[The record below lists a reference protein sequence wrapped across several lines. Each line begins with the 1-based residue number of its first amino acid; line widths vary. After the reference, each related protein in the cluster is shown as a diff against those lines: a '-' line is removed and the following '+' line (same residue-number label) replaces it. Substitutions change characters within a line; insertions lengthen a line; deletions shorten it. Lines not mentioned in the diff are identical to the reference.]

1 MPRIASWPAKKAS
14 DQPSETMNKYDAIIV
29 GAGHNGLTNAAYL
42 AKAGLD
48 VLVLEKND
56 YIGGAAVSRELHK
69 GWTYSNCSYVCS
81 MMRQA
86 LHRDLDLGRHGL
98 ILVPYLGNINFGDDG
113 RGLITYNDDEAS
125 YLELKRHS
133 PHDADAMY
141 RFQTDLTRYSQ
152 FIRKTLLRTPPDPAS
167 FRPRDIRELLFL
179 AKEFRKLGKREIH
192 EYVRFFTMSAADFLD
207 DYFEND
213 LVKASMASPGIIGTA
228 LGVYSPGTSYV
239 LLHHVMGDVDGN
251 IGAWGLARGGMGA
264 ISRALA
270 GAVKEHGGEIRTNA
284 GVQQVLVRNGKATG
298 VALENGEEITARIIV
313 SNLDAK
319 RTFTKIVDRNHL
331 PEQVYE
337 RARNFKIRG
346 SSGKVNIALS
356 GLPKFTGIPENP
368 YINRGGFGFT
378 GSLETMERAYD
389 CWKRGKWSDD
399 PFIESVIPS
408 AWDPTVAPPG
418 QHWMS
423 NFIQYCPPRLADGP
437 WTPEKR
443 DQFGQT
449 VIDKIE
455 RYSPGF
461 KDLIVHMEVR
471 TPHEIEQEIGLTEG
485 NIFQGELTIDQLLF
499 NRPFPG
505 YAQYRTP
512 IKNMYMCGS
521 STHPGGGVSSAC
533 GANAAREILLDLKR
547 PNTVP
552 EDDFYDE

>member
-1 MPRIASWPAKKAS
+1 MK
-14 DQPSETMNKYDAIIV
+14 QYDAVVI

-56 YIGGAAVSRELHK
+56 YIGGASVSREMIE
-69 GWTYSNCSYVCS
+69 GWTYSSSSYVCS
-81 MMRQA
+81 MLRQA
-86 LHRDLDLGRHGL
+86 LHRDLDLSRHGL
-98 ILVPYLGNINFGDDG
+98 LLVPYLGTVNFADDG
-113 RGLITYNDDEAS
+113 TVLTAYTDEEANN
-125 YLELKRHS
+125 LELKRHS
-133 PHDADAMY
+133 PHDADAMH
-141 RFQTDLTRYSQ
+141 RFQADLGRYAQ
-152 FIRKTLLRTPPDPAS
+152 LIRKTLLRTPPDPTS
-167 FRPRDIRELLFL
+167 FRPRDIHELLFM
-179 AKEFRKLGKREIH
+179 AKVFWALGEKEIY
-192 EYVRFFTMSAADFLD
+192 EYARFFTMSAADFLE

-213 LVKASMASPGIIGTA
+213 LIKAAMASPGIIGTA
-228 LGVYSPGTSYV
+228 LGVYSPGTSYI

-251 IGAWGLARGGMGA
+251 VGAWGLARGGMGA
-264 ISRALA
+264 ISNAIA
-270 GAVKEHGGEIRTNA
+270 GALQEHGGEIRTNA
-284 GVQQVLVRNGKATG
+284 GVQKIQVDKGKAVG
-298 VALENGEEITARIIV
+298 VVLENGDEIYARIVV

-319 RTFTKIVDRNHL
+319 RTFTQIMDEQDL
-331 PEQVYE
+331 PADVVR

-356 GLPKFTGIPENP
+356 GLPKFLGVPDNR
-368 YINRGGFGFT
+368 YVDRGGQGFT

-389 CWKRGKWSDD
+389 CWKRGRWSDD

-418 QHWMS
+418 MHWMS
-423 NFIQYCPPRLADGP
+423 NFIQYCPPKLADGP
-437 WTPEKR
+437 WTAEKR
-443 DQFGQT
+443 DQFGRT
-449 VIDKIE
+449 VVDKIE

-471 TPHEIEQEIGLTEG
+471 TPHEMEQEIGLTEG

-505 YAQYRTP
+505 YAQYRMP
-512 IKNMYMCGS
+512 VRNLYMCGS

-533 GANAAREILLDLKR
+533 GANAAREILMDLKR

-552 EDDFYDE
+552 EDDCYDE

>member
-1 MPRIASWPAKKAS
+1 MHKH
-14 DQPSETMNKYDAIIV
+14 DAIVI

-48 VLVLEKND
+48 VIVLEKND
-56 YIGGAAVSRELHK
+56 YIGGAAVSRELEK
-69 GWTYSNCSYVCS
+69 GWIYSNCSYVCS

-86 LHRDLDLGRHGL
+86 LHRDLNLSKHGL
-98 ILVPYLGNINFGDDG
+98 LLVPYLGTVNFADDG
-113 RGLITYNDDEAS
+113 RTLLSYHDEEAA

-133 PHDADAMY
+133 PHDADSMF
-141 RFQTDLTRYSQ
+141 RFQADLARYAQ
-152 FIRKTLLRTPPDPAS
+152 FIRKTLLRTPPDPTS
-167 FRPRDIRELLFL
+167 FRPRDIGELIF
-179 AKEFRKLGKREIH
+179 LGKQFWSMGQKEIY
-192 EYVRFFTMSAADFLD
+192 EYVRFFTMSASEYLEG
-207 DYFEND
+207 YFEND
-213 LVKASMASPGIIGTA
+213 LIKAAMASPGIIGTA
-228 LGVYSPGTSYV
+228 LGVESPGSSYI
-239 LLHHVMGDVDGN
+239 LLHHVMGDVDGS

-264 ISRALA
+264 ISRAIA
-270 GAVKEHGGEIRTNA
+270 GALQEHGGHIRTNA
-284 GVQQVLVRNGKATG
+284 AVKQVLVQHHKAVG
-298 VALENGEEITARIIV
+298 VVLENGDEVHADIVV

-319 RTFTKIVDRNHL
+319 RTFTRIMDQNDL
-331 PEQVYE
+331 PPGIYE
-337 RARNFKIRG
+337 KAENFKFRG

-356 GLPKFTGIPENP
+356 GLPRFNNVPDNP
-368 YINRGGFGFT
+368 YINRGGQGFT

-389 CWKRGKWSDD
+389 CWKRGRWSDD

-423 NFIQYCPPRLADGP
+423 NFIQYCPPKLADGP

-471 TPHEIEQEIGLTEG
+471 TPHEIEQEVGLTEG
-485 NIFQGELTIDQLLF
+485 NIFQGELTIDQLFF

-505 YAQYRTP
+505 YAQYRMP
-512 IKNMYMCGS
+512 VKNMYMCGS

-533 GANAAREILLDLKR
+533 GANAAREILADLKR

>member
-1 MPRIASWPAKKAS
+1 MK
-14 DQPSETMNKYDAIIV
+14 KYDAIVI

-48 VLVLEKND
+48 VVVVEKND
-56 YIGGAAVSRELHK
+56 YIGGASASREMHE
-69 GWTYSNCSYVCS
+69 GWIYSSSSYVCS
-81 MMRQA
+81 MLRQA
-86 LHRDLDLGRHGL
+86 LHRDLNLTKHGL
-98 ILVPYLGNINFGDDG
+98 ILVPYLGTVNFGDDG
-113 RGLITYNDDEAS
+113 STLFDYPNEEAA

-133 PHDADAMY
+133 PHDADSMH
-141 RFQTDLTRYSQ
+141 RFQADLGRYAQ
-152 FIRKTLLRTPPDPAS
+152 FIRKTLLRTPPDPTS

-179 AKEFRKLGKREIH
+179 GKQVWALGEKEMY
-192 EYVRFFTMSAADFLD
+192 EYVRFFTMSAAEFLE

-213 LVKASMASPGIIGTA
+213 LIKAAMASPGIIGTA
-228 LGVYSPGTSYV
+228 LGVYSPGSAYI

-264 ISRALA
+264 ISAAIA
-270 GAVKEHGGEIRTNA
+270 GAAREHGSEIRTEA
-284 GVQQVLVRNGKATG
+284 GVQQVLVENGRAVG
-298 VALENGEEITARIIV
+298 VALESGEELYAGIVV

-319 RTFTKIVDRNHL
+319 RTFTKIMDRKDL
-331 PEQVYE
+331 PPGIYE
-337 RARNFKIRG
+337 KANNFKIRG

-356 GLPKFTGIPENP
+356 GLPKFTGVPDNR
-368 YINRGGFGFT
+368 YIDRGGQGFT

-389 CWKRGKWSDD
+389 CWKHGRWSDD
-399 PFIESVIPS
+399 PFVESVIPS
-408 AWDPTVAPPG
+408 AWDPTVAPAG
-418 QHWMS
+418 KHWMS
-423 NFIQYCPPRLADGP
+423 NFIQYCPPTLADGP

-443 DQFGQT
+443 DAFGQA
-449 VIDKIE
+449 VVNKIE

-471 TPHEIEQEIGLTEG
+471 TPHEIEQEVGLTEG

-505 YAQYRTP
+505 YAQYRMP
-512 IKNMYMCGS
+512 VKNLYMCGS

-533 GANAAREILLDLKR
+533 GANAAREILMDLKR

>member
-1 MPRIASWPAKKAS
+1 MK
-14 DQPSETMNKYDAIIV
+14 KYDAIII

-42 AKAGLD
+42 AKSGLD
-48 VLVLEKND
+48 VLVVEKND
-56 YIGGAAVSRELHK
+56 YIGGAAVTREMHD
-69 GWTYSNCSYVCS
+69 GWFYSSCSYVCS

-86 LHRDLDLGRHGL
+86 IHRDLNLTKHGL
-98 ILVPYLGNINFGDDG
+98 VLVPYLGTVVFADNGD
-113 RGLITYNDDEAS
+113 TMTSYNSEEAE
-125 YLELKRHS
+125 YNQLRQRS
-133 PHDADAMY
+133 PHDADAMF
-141 RFQTDLTRYSQ
+141 RFQADLARYAQ
-152 FIRKTLLRTPPDPAS
+152 LIRKTLLRTPPDPTS
-167 FRPRDIRELLFL
+167 FKPRDIRELLWL
-179 AKEFRKLGKREIH
+179 AKEFWSLGERELY
-192 EYVRFFTMSAADFLD
+192 EYIRFFTMSAADFLD
-207 DYFEND
+207 DYFEDD
-213 LVKASMASPGIIGTA
+213 LIKAAMASPGVIGTA
-228 LGVYSPGTSYV
+228 LGVYSPGSAYI

-264 ISRALA
+264 ISNAIA
-270 GAVKEHGGEIRTNA
+270 GALQEHGGTIRTGA
-284 GVQQVLVRNGKATG
+284 GVDKILVKNGRATG
-298 VALENGEEITARIIV
+298 VVLDNGDELYANIVV
-313 SNLDAK
+313 SNMDAK
-319 RTFTKIVDRNHL
+319 RTFTQCMDKNDL
-331 PEQVYE
+331 PPGIYE
-337 RARNFKIRG
+337 KAKNFKIRG

-356 GLPKFTGIPENP
+356 GLPKFNNVADNR
-368 YINRGGFGFT
+368 YINRGGQGFV
-378 GSLETMERAYD
+378 GSMETMERAYD
-389 CWKRGKWSDD
+389 CWKHGRWSED

-423 NFIQYCPPRLADGP
+423 NFVQYCPPKLADGP

-443 DQFGQT
+443 DAFGKT

-461 KDLIVHMEVR
+461 KDLIVHAEVR
-471 TPHEIEQEIGLTEG
+471 TPHEIEAEIGLTEG

-505 YAQYRTP
+505 YAQYRMP

-533 GANAAREILLDLKR
+533 GANAAREILMDLKR

>member
-1 MPRIASWPAKKAS
+1 MKR
-14 DQPSETMNKYDAIIV
+14 YDAIVI
-29 GAGHNGLTNAAYL
+29 GAGHNGLTNATYL

-48 VLVLEKND
+48 VIVVEKND
-56 YIGGAAVSRELHK
+56 YIGGASVTREMHE
-69 GWTYSNCSYVCS
+69 GWFYSSCSYVCS

-86 LHRDLDLGRHGL
+86 IHRDLDLSRHGL
-98 ILVPYLGNINFGDDG
+98 ILVPYLGGVSFADDG
-113 RGLITYNDDEAS
+113 STLLAYHDADAA
-125 YLELKRHS
+125 YLELKKHS
-133 PHDADAMY
+133 PHDADAMH
-141 RFQTDLTRYSQ
+141 RFHADMSRYSQ
-152 FIRKTLLRTPPDPAS
+152 LIRKTLLRTPPDPTT
-167 FRPRDIRELLFL
+167 FRIRDFRELLYL
-179 AKEFRKLGKREIH
+179 ARQFWALGERELY
-192 EYVRFFTMSAADFLD
+192 EYIRFFTMSAAEFLE

-213 LVKASMASPGIIGTA
+213 LIRATMASPGIIGTA
-228 LGVYSPGTSYV
+228 LGVYSPGSAYV

-264 ISRALA
+264 ISNALA
-270 GAVKEHGGEIRTNA
+270 GALQEHGGEILTSA
-284 GVQQVLVRNGKATG
+284 PVQQIIVKNGRAVG
-298 VALENGEEITARIIV
+298 VALDDGEEIQSRIVV

-319 RTFTKIVDRNHL
+319 RTFTQIMDRNDL
-331 PEQVYE
+331 PPGIYE
-337 RARNFKIRG
+337 KAKNFKIRG

-356 GLPKFTGIPENP
+356 GLPKFTGVPDNR
-368 YINRGGFGFT
+368 YINRGGQVFL

-389 CWKRGKWSDD
+389 CWKRGRWSDD
-399 PFIESVIPS
+399 PFIEAVIPS

-418 QHWMS
+418 KHWMS
-423 NFIQYCPPRLADGP
+423 NFVQYCPAELADGP
-437 WTPEKR
+437 WTAEKR

-471 TPHEIEQEIGLTEG
+471 TPHDMENEIGLTEG

-505 YAQYRTP
+505 YAQYRMP
-512 IKNMYMCGS
+512 ITNLYMCGS
-521 STHPGGGVSSAC
+521 STHPGGGVSCAC

-547 PNTVP
+547 KNTVP

>member
-1 MPRIASWPAKKAS
+1 MK
-14 DQPSETMNKYDAIIV
+14 KYDAIII

-48 VLVLEKND
+48 VLVVEKND
-56 YIGGAAVSRELHK
+56 YIGGAAVSRVMHD
-69 GWTYSNCSYVCS
+69 GWTYSSCSYVCS
-81 MMRQA
+81 MMRQTI
-86 LHRDLDLGRHGL
+86 HRDLNLTRHGL
-98 ILVPYLGNINFGDDG
+98 LLVPYLGTVSFGDHG
-113 RGLITYNDDEAS
+113 ETLVSYPSGEAEYNQ
-125 YLELKRHS
+125 LRRHS
-133 PHDADAMY
+133 PHDADSMF
-141 RFQTDLTRYSQ
+141 RFHTDLARYAQ
-152 FIRKTLLRTPPDPAS
+152 LIRKTLLRTPPDPTS
-167 FRPRDIRELLFL
+167 FRPRDIRELLWL
-179 AKEFRKLGKREIH
+179 AKEFWSLGERELY
-192 EYVRFFTMSAADFLD
+192 EYIRFFTMSAAEFLE

-213 LVKASMASPGIIGTA
+213 LIKAAMASPGIIGTA
-228 LGVYSPGTSYV
+228 LGVYSPGSAYI

-264 ISRALA
+264 ISNAIA
-270 GAVKEHGGEIRTNA
+270 GALREHGGEIRTNA
-284 GVQQVLVRNGKATG
+284 GVAQIMVRGGKAVG
-298 VALENGEEITARIIV
+298 VVLENGDELSAGIVV

-319 RTFTKIVDRNHL
+319 RTFTKCMDKGDL
-331 PEQVYE
+331 PPGIYDK
-337 RARNFKIRG
+337 AKNFKIRG

-356 GLPKFTGIPENP
+356 GLPKFTGVPDNR
-368 YINRGGFGFT
+368 YINRGGQGFV

-389 CWKRGKWSDD
+389 CWKHGRWSDD

-423 NFIQYCPPRLADGP
+423 NFIQYCPSELADGT
-437 WTPEKR
+437 WTEDKR

-449 VIDKIE
+449 VINKIE

-471 TPHEIEQEIGLTEG
+471 TPFEIEAEVGLTEG

-505 YAQYRTP
+505 YAQYRMP

-533 GANAAREILLDLKR
+533 GANAAREILMDLKR
-547 PNTVP
+547 TNTVP
-552 EDDFYDE
+552 EDDCYDE

>member
-1 MPRIASWPAKKAS
+1 VK
-14 DQPSETMNKYDAIIV
+14 QYDAIII

-48 VLVLEKND
+48 VLVVEKND
-56 YIGGAAVSRELHK
+56 YIGGAAVSRELHE
-69 GWTYSNCSYVCS
+69 GFTYSNCSYVCS

-86 LHRDLDLGRHGL
+86 IHRDLDLTRHGL
-98 ILVPYLGNINFGDDG
+98 VLVPYLGTVNFGDDG
-113 RGLITYNDDEAS
+113 TTLVNYNTEEAE
-125 YLELKRHS
+125 YNEFRKHS
-133 PHDADAMY
+133 PHDADAMF
-141 RFQTDLTRYSQ
+141 RFRTDLDRYAKL
-152 FIRKTLLRTPPDPAS
+152 IRKTLLRTPPNPTT
-167 FRPRDIRELLFL
+167 FRPRDIQELLYLGKQFMALGERELY
-179 AKEFRKLGKREIH
+179 
-192 EYVRFFTMSAADFLD
+192 EYIRFFTMSAAEFLE

-213 LVKASMASPGIIGTA
+213 LIKAAMASPGIIGTA
-228 LGVYSPGTSYV
+228 LGVYSPGSAYI

-264 ISRALA
+264 ISHAIA
-270 GAVKEHGGEIRTNA
+270 GAVQQHGGKIRTEA
-284 GVQQVLVRNGKATG
+284 GVQQILVKNGQATG
-298 VALENGEEITARIIV
+298 VVLEGGEEIAARIVV

-319 RTFTKIVDRNHL
+319 RTFTQVMDKNDL
-331 PEQVYE
+331 PPGIYDK
-337 RARNFKIRG
+337 AKNFKIRG

-356 GLPKFTGIPENP
+356 GLPKFNGVPDNR
-368 YINRGGFGFT
+368 YVNRGGQGFV

-389 CWKRGKWSDD
+389 AWKRGTWSDD
-399 PFIESVIPS
+399 LFVESVIPS

-423 NFIQYCPPRLADGP
+423 NFIQYCPPELADGP

-443 DQFGQT
+443 DKFGQT

-471 TPHEIEQEIGLTEG
+471 TPHEIENEVGLTEG

-505 YAQYRTP
+505 YAQYRMP
-512 IKNMYMCGS
+512 IQNMYMCGS

-533 GANAAREILLDLKR
+533 GANAAREILMDLKR

-552 EDDFYDE
+552 IDDFYDE

>member
-1 MPRIASWPAKKAS
+1 MK
-14 DQPSETMNKYDAIIV
+14 QYDAVVI

-48 VLVLEKND
+48 VLVVEKND
-56 YIGGAAVSRELHK
+56 YIGGAAVSREMHE
-69 GWTYSNCSYVCS
+69 GWTYSSCSYVCS

-86 LHRDLDLGRHGL
+86 LHRDLDLSRHGL
-98 ILVPYLGNINFGDDG
+98 LLVPYLGTVNFADDG
-113 RGLITYNDDEAS
+113 TVLTAYTDEEANN
-125 YLELKRHS
+125 LELKRHS
-133 PHDADAMY
+133 PHDADSMH
-141 RFQTDLTRYSQ
+141 RFKADLARYAQ
-152 FIRKTLLRTPPDPAS
+152 LIRKTLLRTPPDPTS
-167 FRPRDIRELLFL
+167 FKPRDIRELLFL
-179 AKEFRKLGKREIH
+179 AKEFWALGEKELY
-192 EYVRFFTMSAADFLD
+192 EYVRFFTISAADFLE

-213 LVKASMASPGIIGTA
+213 LIKAAMASPGIIGTA
-228 LGVYSPGTSYV
+228 LGVYSPGTSYI

-264 ISRALA
+264 ISNALA
-270 GAVKEHGGEIRTNA
+270 GALQEHGGEIRTNA
-284 GVQQVLVRNGKATG
+284 GVQKILVDKRKAVG
-298 VALENGEEITARIIV
+298 VVLENGDEIYARIVV

-319 RTFTKIVDRNHL
+319 RTFTQIMDEQDL
-331 PEQVYE
+331 PEDVVR

-356 GLPKFTGIPENP
+356 GLPKFLGVPDNR
-368 YINRGGFGFT
+368 YIDRGGQGFT

-389 CWKRGKWSDD
+389 CWKRGRWSDD

-418 QHWMS
+418 KHWMS
-423 NFIQYCPPRLADGP
+423 NFIQYCPPVLADGP
-437 WTPEKR
+437 WTAEKR
-443 DQFGQT
+443 DQFGRT
-449 VIDKIE
+449 VVDKIE

-471 TPHEIEQEIGLTEG
+471 TPHDMEQEIGLTEG

-505 YAQYRTP
+505 YAQYRMP
-512 IKNMYMCGS
+512 VKNMYMCGS

-552 EDDFYDE
+552 QDDCYDE

>member
-1 MPRIASWPAKKAS
+1 MK
-14 DQPSETMNKYDAIIV
+14 KYDAIII

-42 AKAGLD
+42 AKSGLD
-48 VLVLEKND
+48 VLVVEKND
-56 YIGGAAVSRELHK
+56 YIGGAAVTREMHD
-69 GWTYSNCSYVCS
+69 GWFYSSCSYVCS

-86 LHRDLDLGRHGL
+86 IHRDLNLTKHGL
-98 ILVPYLGNINFGDDG
+98 VLVPYLGTVVFADNGD
-113 RGLITYNDDEAS
+113 TMTSYNSEEAE
-125 YLELKRHS
+125 YNQLRQRS
-133 PHDADAMY
+133 PHDADAMF
-141 RFQTDLTRYSQ
+141 RFQADLARYAQ
-152 FIRKTLLRTPPDPAS
+152 LIRKTLLRTPPDPTS
-167 FRPRDIRELLFL
+167 FKPRDIRELLWL
-179 AKEFRKLGKREIH
+179 AKEFWSLGERELY
-192 EYVRFFTMSAADFLD
+192 EYIRFFTMSAADFLD
-207 DYFEND
+207 DYFEDD
-213 LVKASMASPGIIGTA
+213 LIKAAMASPGVIGTA
-228 LGVYSPGTSYV
+228 LGVYSPGSAYI

-264 ISRALA
+264 ISNAIA
-270 GAVKEHGGEIRTNA
+270 GALQEHGGTIRTGA
-284 GVQQVLVRNGKATG
+284 GVDKILVKNGRATG
-298 VALENGEEITARIIV
+298 VVLDNGDELYANIVV
-313 SNLDAK
+313 SNMDAK
-319 RTFTKIVDRNHL
+319 RTFTQCMDKNDL
-331 PEQVYE
+331 PPGIYDK
-337 RARNFKIRG
+337 AKNFKIRG

-356 GLPKFTGIPENP
+356 GLPKFNNVADNR
-368 YINRGGFGFT
+368 YINRGGQGFV
-378 GSLETMERAYD
+378 GSMETMERAYD
-389 CWKRGKWSDD
+389 CWKHGRWSED

-423 NFIQYCPPRLADGP
+423 NFVQYCPPKLADGP

-443 DQFGQT
+443 DAFGKT

-461 KDLIVHMEVR
+461 KDLIVHAEVR
-471 TPHEIEQEIGLTEG
+471 TPHEIEAEIGLTEG

-505 YAQYRTP
+505 YAQYRMP

-533 GANAAREILLDLKR
+533 GANAAREILMDLKR